1 MHVNVNTCA
10 GWSPSPWTLSWEHNS
25 NNRWGCGRVMVDAS
39 NYLRWG
45 YKPTDGGPPC
55 SIYHDSMLIKNTLKF
70 ARTINYHNYGS
81 FLVYIIYIYIVG
93 AGIVLSKKYGST
105 ASANMNRTPLDGHPL
120 ISEAATAG
128 NESWVLDVNPSPLF
142 SALLHLGVIWPM
154 LILAIR

>member
-1 MHVNVNTCA
+1 
-10 GWSPSPWTLSWEHNS
+10 
-25 NNRWGCGRVMVDAS
+25 MVDAS

-70 ARTINYHNYGS
+70 
-81 FLVYIIYIYIVG
+81 

-142 SALLHLGVIWPM
+142 SALLHLGVI
-154 LILAIR
+154 